1 MRLYPTV
8 RSRRAATVAGDVL
21 VVVLVA
27 LFAWCGIGVH
37 DAVSS
42 LGEVADELSSSGA
55 GAQEA
60 LEEAAQRVTEVPLVG
75 SVLAQAL
82 RDAGREAGGEAVSL
96 GRAGREQIDDT
107 ADLLGWGVFLI
118 PTVLLLIGFL
128 PNRYAQVQRLTAAHR
143 ILGDGETAA
152 AHPRL
157 VAMRALYGLPYP
169 TLLRYTRDP
178 FGDMERG
185 NYDPLLEAA
194 YEEAGLER

>member
-8 RSRRAATVAGDVL
+8 RSRRVATVAGDVL

-27 LFAWCGIGVH
+27 LFAWCAIGVH

-60 LEEAAQRVTEVPLVG
+60 LEEAAQQVTEVPLVG

-82 RDAGREAGGEAVSL
+82 RDAGRETGGEAVSL

-185 NYDPLLEAA
+185 DYDALLEAA